1 MKVNY
6 DLSKILKPYKK
17 GWVALNKQQT
27 KVLAHAD
34 TFTEINEK
42 IDNPDEVVLCPLGG
56 TQTYFVGH
64 LNG

>member
-34 TFTEINEK
+34 TFTEINKK
-42 IDNPDEVVLCPLGG
+42 IDKPDEVVLFPLGG
-56 TQTYFVGH
+56 TQSYFVGR

>member
-17 GWVALNKQQT
+17 GWVAMNKQQT
-27 KVLAHAD
+27 KVIAHAD
-34 TFTEINEK
+34 TFTKINEK
-42 IDNPDEVVLCPLGG
+42 FDNPDEVVLFPLGG